1 MHSRG
6 SQKPIAVSPSE
17 AARMLGVGRTLLY
30 AELAAG
36 SIPSFSI
43 GRRRLI
49 RVEALREWIAKRE
62 GAHKK

>member
-1 MHSRG
+1 MNSR
-6 SQKPIAVSPSE
+6 PPTRPLAVSPSE
-17 AARMLGVGRTLLY
+17 ASRMLGVGRTLLY

-62 GAHKK
+62 ASSC